1 VDLLPLAFGNLT
13 ASIASL
19 LWLVLGAVKVWALVD
34 GARRQGT
41 LYPAA
46 GKQTKTLWMLFLG
59 LGLAF
64 HLISGVLSLVNLA
77 GTIAAIVYLV
87 SVRPAIDAL
96 TGRRGRNDG
105 PYGQW

>member
-1 VDLLPLAFGNLT
+1 MDLLPLGFGTLT
-13 ASIASL
+13 ATVASL
-19 LWLVLGAVKVWALVD
+19 LWLVLGAVKVWAVVD
-34 GARRQGT
+34 GARRRGA

-64 HLISGVLSLVNLA
+64 HVISNVLNLVNLA

-87 SVRPAIDAL
+87 SVRPALDAIS
-96 TGRRGRNDG
+96 GRRGPANG
-105 PYGQW
+105 PYGPW